1 MCHIENILKRIGRKR
16 ELPGRA
22 CMGHVA
28 GQVEVSPESGS
39 LTQSCPALATSL
51 ILCEIRFPHLTEFL
65 PDLPYR
71 VRVQFRSARMCGKT
85 LKPRN
90 VLHGGEGSVNDIV
103 SYRRPKEARPQCPVC
118 PTTGTRDLAR
128 SQVFSGC
135 Y

>member
-51 ILCEIRFPHLTEFL
+51 SLCEIRFPQGSCLTCLIGLECNL
-65 PDLPYR
+65 E
-71 VRVQFRSARMCGKT
+71 VRGCVGK
-85 LKPRN
+85 L
-90 VLHGGEGSVNDIV
+90 
-103 SYRRPKEARPQCPVC
+103 
-118 PTTGTRDLAR
+118 
-128 SQVFSGC
+128 
-135 Y
+135 